1 MTTDESHDELLP
13 ETARARADAD
23 AADTGWISP
32 VYHGNEAE
40 TDLKLVGE
48 ISGMAILIGMFLP
61 SANLHS
67 TECCICKYE
76 TVKSLE

>member
-1 MTTDESHDELLP
+1 MATDESHDELLP
-13 ETARARADAD
+13 ETARARADAE

-32 VYHGNEAE
+32 IYHGNEAE
-40 TDLKLVGE
+40 TDLNLVGE
-48 ISGMAILIGMFLP
+48 IGGMLILVGMFLP